1 MGTHHG
7 KRFPGEGDA
16 YRDARDTLLAA
27 EKELRLKT
35 EEVAVLRRALP
46 AGGAPVT
53 MERLLGLVKLGT
65 TPSAISENP
74 SLMKRLRLG
83 RMPSSRPLS

>member
-46 AGGAPVT
+46 AGGAPI
-53 MERLLGLVKLGT
+53 ED
-65 TPSAISENP
+65 
-74 SLMKRLRLG
+74 
-83 RMPSSRPLS
+83 